1 MKFGTLVGVKIGLLV
16 LRCTVEFSN
25 KDSGKYS
32 VSQNFFPNE
41 LFSIGCNMLSHAGL
55 DPAFRAVL

>member
-25 KDSGKYS
+25 KDSVVVKQEGSNRKS
-32 VSQNFFPNE
+32 VVKHEQIIWVNE
-41 LFSIGCNMLSHAGL
+41 G
-55 DPAFRAVL
+55 